1 MRSIPAAFVAAVLAG
16 SAACTQSPTPTPGL
30 ASSPA
35 AVTAQDGRPT
45 FALTGTPSATRC
57 GWDNDSGTDVPTYR
71 GMTVVAAKARA
82 ISEGLKVRDRGAD
95 GECFLQSP
103 ITSRQAESTSTRSA
117 ASSFGRSSTDFC
129 WTVSGAVVASTP
141 RHLAFRCLALQRS
154 RRLSTG
160 VGMAADLHRISADA
174 ALPPPAVER
183 LGCTD
188 GCAVY
193 GPGYCAWMSPSNS
206 RQQNSFI
213 RAAVGACRARISA
226 TGSGT
231 ACGMSPVAHRRT

>member
-95 GECFLQSP
+95 GECFL
-103 ITSRQAESTSTRSA
+103 TESDYQPS
-117 ASSFGRSSTDFC
+117 GRINFYSER
-129 WTVSGAVVASTP
+129 GVVVWAQ
-141 RHLAFRCLALQRS
+141 L
-154 RRLSTG
+154 
-160 VGMAADLHRISADA
+160 
-174 ALPPPAVER
+174 
-183 LGCTD
+183 
-188 GCAVY
+188 Y
-193 GPGYCAWMSPSNS
+193 
-206 RQQNSFI
+206 
-213 RAAVGACRARISA
+213 
-226 TGSGT
+226 
-231 ACGMSPVAHRRT
+231 